1 MLDEFKKVMKQY
13 NIPAGDFPNID
24 RFRSKVV
31 EVRRGVETG
40 CGDGVW
46 RWGAEMGRGDG
57 TWRNGCLAA
66 VEQTHKL

>member
-31 EVRRGVETG
+31 EVRWGVETG
-40 CGDGVW
+40 CGDGARRRDVEEW
-46 RWGAEMGRGDG
+46 LLSCCRAD
-57 TWRNGCLAA
+57 TQA
-66 VEQTHKL
+66 VNRVG